1 MAPPHDLREAIRD
14 RLDELRS
21 EPTCDVETAAGLLGI
36 SRGLAYQEAAKGSL
50 AGVPVL
56 RVGHRLRVVVVPL
69 IELLGYSVDGAGQTT
84 ATPDER
90 NAP

>member
-1 MAPPHDLREAIRD
+1 MAELGEAIRS

-56 RVGHRLRVVVVPL
+56 RVGHRLRVVVRPL
-69 IELLGYSVDGAGQTT
+69 LDTLGFAADGAGCGGC
-84 ATPDER
+84 R
-90 NAP
+90 G